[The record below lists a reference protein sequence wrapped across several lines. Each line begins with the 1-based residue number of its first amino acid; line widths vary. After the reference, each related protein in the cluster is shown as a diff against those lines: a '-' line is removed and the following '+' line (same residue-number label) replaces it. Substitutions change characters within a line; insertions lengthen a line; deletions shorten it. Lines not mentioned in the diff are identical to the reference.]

1 MSLLATGAIMFVDLG
16 LRPLVKWLKRKTK
29 AGVPLEQEY
38 KLSLTCA
45 EKSVGKVRAV
55 AIQSL
60 SQRGVRLLGFD
71 MTKSDGD
78 ATLEI
83 MVAVNDLLEGTIDQV
98 ISPLLM
104 DNRIGALNW
113 DAVADS

>member
-1 MSLLATGAIMFVDLG
+1 MS
-16 LRPLVKWLKRKTK
+16 
-29 AGVPLEQEY
+29 
-38 KLSLTCA
+38 
-45 EKSVGKVRAV
+45 KVRAV

-71 MTKSDGD
+71 MTKSGGD

-83 MVAVNDLLEGTIDQV
+83 IVAVNDLLEGTIDQV

-113 DAVADS
+113 DALPES